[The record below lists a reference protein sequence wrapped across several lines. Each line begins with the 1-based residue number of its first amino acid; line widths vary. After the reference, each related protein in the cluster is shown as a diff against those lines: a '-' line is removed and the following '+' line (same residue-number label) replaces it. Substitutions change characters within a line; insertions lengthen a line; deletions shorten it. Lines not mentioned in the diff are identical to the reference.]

1 MKKALSTLLILLLVI
16 MQIQAAP
23 FPAVPSVNPK
33 DGGFGINLASYD
45 YQGDKRTDDSTFEW
59 QSKATGDTSKGK
71 YSDFQMVGTGGV
83 WNMKSDNSDNPMTI
97 TITCPNGFFF
107 QSMSNEGAR
116 RPFSLI
122 LVIKES
128 NSDNLNESGT
138 NQNPIQEVVEVDSGE
153 SVAFQYNT
161 TNHNS
166 GWDADRSYR
175 FMWFDLVLCL
185 PFDTTGDGVT
195 ANSYVTPNGRMY
207 VDKRPYDLVE
217 ADDYFALITLKVEW
231 NNQIAEIT
239 IPLSGYYSRN
249 PQNMDTVT
257 SLSAKPRSSAGNLD
271 IQSMAGQSIPI
282 ADISFMSTADD
293 IDYYM
298 FLSSSSNPQL
308 SDKNGFRLTH
318 SSVGAGKDPT
328 IEEYLGFDLTL
339 ETTRSTRRSGSMGS
353 LGSAEGEVFT
363 FDGTDASQGLT
374 VLPDTCVTIPYESNT
389 NTGSAETYAQY
400 EGTVSIIMDQPR
412 TILKEGSYTEE
423 VYVHILTDSKG
434 GQA

>member
-16 MQIQAAP
+16 MQIQAAQY
-23 FPAVPSVNPK
+23 PAVPSVNPK
-33 DGGFGINLASYD
+33 NGGFGINLASYD
-45 YQGDKRTDDSTFEW
+45 YQGDKRTKATEAEYFTW
-59 QSKATGDTSKGK
+59 QSKATGNTSKEK

-83 WNMKSDNSDNPMTI
+83 WNMGSDNSDNPMTI

-128 NSDNLNESGT
+128 KSNNLNDSGT
-138 NQNPIQEVVEVDSGE
+138 NQNRIQEVVEVDSGE
-153 SVAFQYNT
+153 SVTFQYNK
-161 TNHNS
+161 TNQDS
-166 GWDADRSYR
+166 EWVADMPYR
-175 FMWFDLVLCL
+175 YMWFDLVLCL

-195 ANSYVTPNGRMY
+195 VNSYVTPNGRMY
-207 VDKRPYDLVE
+207 VDERPYDLVE

-339 ETTRSTRRSGSMGS
+339 ETTRSTRRGIM
-353 LGSAEGEVFT
+353 GSAEGEVFT
-363 FDGTDASQGLT
+363 FDGTDASLGLT
-374 VLPDTCVTIPYESNT
+374 VLPDTKVTIPYESNT
-389 NTGSAETYAQY
+389 NTGSEEIYAQY
-400 EGTVSIIMDQPR
+400 EGIVSIIMDQPR

>member
-1 MKKALSTLLILLLVI
+1 M
-16 MQIQAAP
+16 
-23 FPAVPSVNPK
+23 
-33 DGGFGINLASYD
+33 
-45 YQGDKRTDDSTFEW
+45 
-59 QSKATGDTSKGK
+59 
-71 YSDFQMVGTGGV
+71 
-83 WNMKSDNSDNPMTI
+83 
-97 TITCPNGFFF
+97 
-107 QSMSNEGAR
+107 
-116 RPFSLI
+116 
-122 LVIKES
+122 
-128 NSDNLNESGT
+128 
-138 NQNPIQEVVEVDSGE
+138 
-153 SVAFQYNT
+153 
-161 TNHNS
+161 
-166 GWDADRSYR
+166 
-175 FMWFDLVLCL
+175 
-185 PFDTTGDGVT
+185 
-195 ANSYVTPNGRMY
+195 
-207 VDKRPYDLVE
+207 DKRPYDLVE

-339 ETTRSTRRSGSMGS
+339 ETTRSTRRGDS
-353 LGSAEGEVFT
+353 GSAEGEVFT

-374 VLPDTCVTIPYESNT
+374 VLPGTHVVIPYESNT